1 MCIKITLSENKLPG
15 LATIQQDENWG
26 KLFFFRDRTD
36 QAQERRIWQTI
47 FVLEALNKKYETK
60 MSMQLITFEF
70 GLLIVID
77 KSYCWLICSNEC
89 LQI

>member
-47 FVLEALNKKYETK
+47 FVLEALNKKYETW
-60 MSMQLITFEF
+60 QNVDAVDNFWIW
-70 GLLIVID
+70 VAN
-77 KSYCWLICSNEC
+77 SYR
-89 LQI
+89 